1 MVAEQ
6 KDNEPSS
13 TTGPAHE
20 VTVEL
25 EESADGISESDVQ
38 QQAGEDGQLLEALQ
52 RVQADFVNYKRRAD
66 EDRQDQQRY
75 SNSRLLLKLLPVL
88 DEFVLA
94 IDHAS
99 KTGSEPSWL
108 EGIALIQRKLNLLLE
123 SENVIKIQAQGK
135 AFDPFEHEAMAYQEN
150 AEHPEGHVISV
161 VREGYKMS
169 ERVLRPALVIL
180 AKEPQQNSNDSN
192 CPSAKEIENA

>member
-38 QQAGEDGQLLEALQ
+38 EQAGEDGQLLEALQ

-94 IDHAS
+94 IR
-99 KTGSEPSWL
+99 TW
-108 EGIALIQRKLNLLLE
+108 R
-123 SENVIKIQAQGK
+123 
-135 AFDPFEHEAMAYQEN
+135 
-150 AEHPEGHVISV
+150 HPI
-161 VREGYKMS
+161 YACN
-169 ERVLRPALVIL
+169 PA
-180 AKEPQQNSNDSN
+180 
-192 CPSAKEIENA
+192 